1 MVHSEVLCS
10 EVEPAACSESGS
22 VFYHTTVQNSDLG
35 FVTTTDLQL
44 THSVL
49 SEESGMTGHEGYTSR
64 PEATTP
70 VREPDAGVLAIRK
83 DDICDSGLQPF
94 EPAV

>member
-1 MVHSEVLCS
+1 VVDSGVFCS
-10 EVEPAACSESGS
+10 EVEPASCSGSGS
-22 VFYHTTVQNSDLG
+22 VFYHTTVQNSDFG

-49 SEESGMTGHEGYTSR
+49 SEESGMTGHEGCTSR
-64 PEATTP
+64 PAATTP
-70 VREPDAGVLAIRK
+70 VRESGADVLATRK
-83 DDICDSGLQPF
+83 DEIAGSGLQPF